1 MLANRRRRA
10 NRSRLWRFG
19 FAAGLGLAAVSARL
33 QGDPVR
39 DEPQRWI
46 ESPYRQFGAPQTLL
60 GGRAILLDEAD
71 DAAARAALTS
81 TLQRL
86 DAEVFGRDGWRA
98 PFDPKEPLRIYLA
111 RHEAGGIREI
121 AGQHGDG
128 DRLAR
133 AAVLLDASG
142 LSAAQIAHEVARQ
155 IVRATIESYGASED
169 AFLTPAVVE
178 ALAVDPTDA
187 QGDEEAWTLA
197 AAPTVDLRAHPST
210 LGRLWVDEVDRTVG
224 GPGFFRQVWERAAG
238 SGEPPLAVALRML
251 PEAASAA
258 DANAPSAREDTVLVR
273 AAARFYAHVETEAA
287 PSRLRRFDL
296 ESGALDAAPPES
308 LSVRHRSF
316 LPDESEDALRV
327 AWPED
332 AGAGAA
338 VVRYRDPA
346 LPADVLLLAPGDVR
360 RIPLSGVA
368 RVDWVIAGSP
378 HGGGGLRA
386 PSAVE
391 EVRSDVF
398 TGLEA
403 RASGVERPRL
413 TWRTGSHEGIWG
425 WAIFREELKAD
436 GRIARV
442 GPEIVPSTERSD
454 EAFSYAFVDSSAVP
468 GTYYRYTVW
477 AVTDE
482 GLLARAFAVTLRAGE

>member
-1 MLANRRRRA
+1 
-10 NRSRLWRFG
+10 
-19 FAAGLGLAAVSARL
+19 
-33 QGDPVR
+33 
-39 DEPQRWI
+39 
-46 ESPYRQFGAPQTLL
+46 
-60 GGRAILLDEAD
+60 
-71 DAAARAALTS
+71 
-81 TLQRL
+81 
-86 DAEVFGRDGWRA
+86 
-98 PFDPKEPLRIYLA
+98 
-111 RHEAGGIREI
+111 
-121 AGQHGDG
+121 
-128 DRLAR
+128 
-133 AAVLLDASG
+133 
-142 LSAAQIAHEVARQ
+142 
-155 IVRATIESYGASED
+155 
-169 AFLTPAVVE
+169 
-178 ALAVDPTDA
+178 
-187 QGDEEAWTLA
+187 
-197 AAPTVDLRAHPST
+197 VDLRAHPST
-210 LGRLWVDEVDRTVG
+210 LGRLWVDEVVRTVG
-224 GPGFFRQVWERAAG
+224 GSGFFRQVWERSAA

-273 AAARFYAHVETEAA
+273 AAARLYSHVETEPA

-308 LSVRHRSF
+308 LAVRHRSF

-327 AWPED
+327 SWPED

-338 VVRYRDPA
+338 IVRYRDPA

-378 HGGGGLRA
+378 QGGGGLRA
-386 PSAVE
+386 PAAVE
-391 EVRSDVF
+391 ETRSDVF

-436 GRIARV
+436 GRVART

-454 EAFSYAFVDSSAVP
+454 EAYSYAFVDSGTVV